1 MEIERFL
8 RERGYR
14 MSKHKLELFDVLGN
28 AAWSFEELKSAF
40 VKKTGADS
48 ATFYRLVKEMKRA
61 GAVHA
66 FEENGEET
74 LVVCSEI

>member
-14 MSKHKLELFDVLGN
+14 MSKHKLELFEILGKG
-28 AAWSFEELKSAF
+28 AWSFEDLKSAF
-40 VKKTGADS
+40 IQKTKADS
-48 ATFYRLVKEMKRA
+48 ATFYRLAKEMKRA
-61 GAVHA
+61 GAIHS